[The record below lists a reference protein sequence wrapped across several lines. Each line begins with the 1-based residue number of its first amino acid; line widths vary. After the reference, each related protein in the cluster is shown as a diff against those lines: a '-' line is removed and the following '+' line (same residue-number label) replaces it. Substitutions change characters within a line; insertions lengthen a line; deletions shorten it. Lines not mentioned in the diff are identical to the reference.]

1 MHMVY
6 LPSMSRI
13 ILSLLFCI
21 ICAPF
26 VVYGQV
32 TNVNNVVYDTNF
44 KWTITIP
51 ENYEKVSPEEWAK
64 MQRKGQAAV
73 EETFEKKIANNSKT
87 IFVFKKDQAHYIEA
101 NWQPFYTKID
111 GNYKESQKAVVS
123 ILYETFSTQV
133 PGVKI
138 DTSFNTE
145 SIDGLQFEVA
155 HIRIPLSKTLTLSM
169 DMFSRLFDK
178 RDFTVNIMYLDKTK
192 GMQLLDALRNSKF
205 SK

>member
-6 LPSMSRI
+6 LPGMSRI
-13 ILSLLFCI
+13 IFSLLFCI
-21 ICAPF
+21 VCAPF

-51 ENYEKVSPEEWAK
+51 ENYVKVSSEEWAK

-87 IFVFKKDQAHYIEA
+87 IFVFKNDQAHYIEA

-155 HIRIPLSKTLTLSM
+155 HIRIPLSETLTLSM

-205 SK
+205 S